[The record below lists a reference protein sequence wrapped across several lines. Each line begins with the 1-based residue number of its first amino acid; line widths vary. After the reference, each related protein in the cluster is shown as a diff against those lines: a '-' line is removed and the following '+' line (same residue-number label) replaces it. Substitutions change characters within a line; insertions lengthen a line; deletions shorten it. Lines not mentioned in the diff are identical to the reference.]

1 MRKHHTKPAQKKA
14 LGGGSKQ
21 QIGGGT
27 GFKGF
32 KLAASASS
40 PLAKPAVANG
50 AKPKG
55 FEKLADEAPKVM
67 QIVAAQGDTIVGE
80 GEQKLGPLV
89 IPVKRNA
96 NWMEHARNPAAADN
110 EEQHGLQMMSKRR
123 MPSVTS
129 QATAEELVIE
139 AKERERQAFDDDIG
153 ECADE
158 ASEDAYERVPIEEFG
173 LAMLRGMGWT

>member
-1 MRKHHTKPAQKKA
+1 MRKHHTKPAQKKP

-40 PLAKPAVANG
+40 SLAKPAAANG
-50 AKPKG
+50 AKPNG
-55 FEKLADEAPKVM
+55 FEKLVDEAPKVM
-67 QIVAAQGDTIVGE
+67 QIVAAQGDTIVGD

-96 NWMEHARNPAAADN
+96 NWMEHARKSKAAKASDSSQSAAADS

-123 MPSVTS
+123 MSFHADGSASKEPESLRDEAIRHLTGD
-129 QATAEELVIE
+129 TEEL
-139 AKERERQAFDDDIG
+139 
-153 ECADE
+153 
-158 ASEDAYERVPIEEFG
+158 
-173 LAMLRGMGWT
+173 